1 MAEILDFKRVGVEWV
16 VEIADRHTA
25 DFSVRESIE
34 GKLFVLISC
43 PSWDQVDSLRR
54 QAEEAIRNR
63 AYPRDKMSLM

>member
-43 PSWDQVDSLRR
+43 PSWDQVDDLRR
-54 QAEEAIRNR
+54 QAEVLH
-63 AYPRDKMSLM
+63 DV